1 MDAEL
6 KREIILEHYQSPRG
20 KQDDFDKDAIYI
32 NTNNESCIDNIN
44 LYVTIKDDIIKN
56 ITFNG
61 EACAISTS
69 STSIMITN
77 LIGKNIEDAMCYI
90 KNFDNMINEK
100 DYDKDLLKEALAY
113 DEVYKQKSRK
123 TCALLPY
130 VGVKKALLNYLQNFK
145 KNV

>member
-6 KREIILEHYQSPRG
+6 KREIILEHYQNPRG
-20 KQDDFDKDAIYI
+20 KQEDFSEDAIYV
-32 NTNNESCIDNIN
+32 NSNNESCIDNIN
-44 LYVTIKDDIIKN
+44 LYVTIKNNIIEN

-69 STSIMITN
+69 STSVMITN
-77 LIGKNIEDAMCYI
+77 LTGKSVDDAINYI
-90 KNFDNMINEK
+90 QNFDNMINEK
-100 DYDKDLLKEALAY
+100 EYDASLLKEALAY
-113 DEVYKQKSRK
+113 DEIYKQKSRK

-130 VGVKKALLNYLQNFK
+130 VGVRKVILNYLQNSK